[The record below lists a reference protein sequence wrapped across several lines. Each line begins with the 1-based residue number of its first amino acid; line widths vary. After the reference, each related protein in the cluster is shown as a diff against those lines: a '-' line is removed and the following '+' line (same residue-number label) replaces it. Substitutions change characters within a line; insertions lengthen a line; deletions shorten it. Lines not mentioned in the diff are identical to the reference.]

1 MDGIANENAN
11 LSGINNGSIHV
22 FSPQLSSTVLDQS
35 QPQQEPTYNNEETL
49 YANESRG
56 SQNLIASHQQQ
67 LQEETDSNQ
76 PNRNEVN
83 SAYSQ
88 AAIL

>member
-1 MDGIANENAN
+1 MYFVKISAR
-11 LSGINNGSIHV
+11 
-22 FSPQLSSTVLDQS
+22 
-35 QPQQEPTYNNEETL
+35 NNEETL

-67 LQEETDSNQ
+67 LQEEIDNNQ
-76 PNRNEVN
+76 PIRNEVN

-88 AAIL
+88 AAILQAAPSIPNFKSGISHGTESGG